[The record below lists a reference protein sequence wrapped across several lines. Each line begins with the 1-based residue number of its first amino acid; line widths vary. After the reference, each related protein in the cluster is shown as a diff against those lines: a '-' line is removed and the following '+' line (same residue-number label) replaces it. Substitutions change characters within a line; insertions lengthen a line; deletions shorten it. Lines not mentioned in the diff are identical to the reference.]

1 MSISETSWKLFD
13 VLPFLIYVHFPL
25 FYFVKEK
32 AVENII
38 WLEILWRAIMCNMCA
53 FMHDGGYIC
62 DKRWQIYQETF
73 WFLSKLH
80 VFLQTKT
87 QAIVNHQK
95 NLACANLSYLNHI
108 DIMHCKIAF
117 FTICLDLRLL
127 YFAHLSAL
135 LMSSV
140 FSLFLHRTKFQVF
153 LFFWNIISPPVLC
166 IFPTKGAL
174 LWCDFTHGRTHGR
187 MHNYLTILPNTPHH
201 HKNIHIYF

>member
-1 MSISETSWKLFD
+1 
-13 VLPFLIYVHFPL
+13 
-25 FYFVKEK
+25 
-32 AVENII
+32 
-38 WLEILWRAIMCNMCA
+38 MC
-53 FMHDGGYIC
+53 F
-62 DKRWQIYQETF
+62 
-73 WFLSKLH
+73 
-80 VFLQTKT
+80 
-87 QAIVNHQK
+87 
-95 NLACANLSYLNHI
+95 

-201 HKNIHIYF
+201 HKNIHIHFWEKLHIVQISNLYSYMRKRQDLLTWVLWKTPFDIDLKKKRISSIIGTNLLNAYESLLKSIFANWSWRWVWLDWIMIIQTYVSSQFVAKYQSWY